1 MEDAGR
7 EAASS
12 PVQEWGSLPW
22 YSRKRSAEHLQP
34 PLLFQSFKPPDNV
47 NTRPKPPKL
56 MAPNLGAD
64 GMIRGLA
71 YPQLLLSAE
80 WGRSD
85 PDHPMYCTAHTEDH
99 SSGMGLLLLGDKLIR
114 NTLGVPAISLV
125 GPAAF
130 KIEVC
135 EITSIINV
143 LENVNIF

>member
-1 MEDAGR
+1 M
-7 EAASS
+7 AS
-12 PVQEWGSLPW
+12 
-22 YSRKRSAEHLQP
+22 
-34 PLLFQSFKPPDNV
+34 
-47 NTRPKPPKL
+47 
-56 MAPNLGAD
+56 NLGAD

-85 PDHPMYCTAHTEDH
+85 TDHPMYCTAHTEDH

-125 GPAAF
+125 GLAAF

-135 EITSIINV
+135 EITTIMNV
-143 LENVNIF
+143 LENVNIFRAF